1 MSRTESIPAKFTPVV
16 CEFLPGVDLEE
27 VDQFGFVDLREAFLH
42 GNMPGDVSTDSEAY
56 NGIDDPD
63 SIMNRASDQFESIRQ
78 AEYIKGAESASL
90 AEAKVAT
97 SGGSE

>member
-1 MSRTESIPAKFTPVV
+1 MNKNELSPAKFTPVV

-27 VDQFGFVDLREAFLH
+27 VDQFGFIDLRDAFLN
-42 GNMPGDVSTDSEAY
+42 GNMPGDVSVDLEAY

-63 SIMNRASDQFESIRQ
+63 SIMDRASDQFDAFRQ
-78 AEYIKGAESASL
+78 AEYVKGAESA
-90 AEAKVAT
+90 AAAKAKAAT